1 MEVIYAS
8 LIGALGIIAGL
19 VVAFFQGRKSG
30 KTESKIGQW
39 EVIAEV
45 QEKVKESDNAV
56 NSQDRASLIESLSA
70 DSVRRHP

>member
-19 VVAFFQGRKSG
+19 LVAFFQGRKAG
-30 KTESKIGQW
+30 KADYKSEQVEQATEIKTTIQ
-39 EVIAEV
+39 
-45 QEKVKESDNAV
+45 KVDNAV

-70 DSVRRHP
+70 DSLRRHP